1 MDAEPGGPAM
11 NAFRAYGAA
20 LVVAGVAWYGCS
32 PIGST
37 SSSLALLGQLVLLP
51 GIMISTAFQ
60 FVVLGRGGH
69 GDGHYGLEVVL
80 LSAAAYAAAALIWQN
95 RRRTEVGS
103 AVRNP

>member
-1 MDAEPGGPAM
+1 MAAEEGGHAM
-11 NAFRAYGAA
+11 KAVRAYGVG

-51 GIMISTAFQ
+51 GLIISTAFQ

-69 GDGHYGLEVVL
+69 GDGHYGFEVVL
-80 LSAAAYAAAALIWQN
+80 LSAAAYAAAVLIWQN
-95 RRRTEVGS
+95 RRREEVGS